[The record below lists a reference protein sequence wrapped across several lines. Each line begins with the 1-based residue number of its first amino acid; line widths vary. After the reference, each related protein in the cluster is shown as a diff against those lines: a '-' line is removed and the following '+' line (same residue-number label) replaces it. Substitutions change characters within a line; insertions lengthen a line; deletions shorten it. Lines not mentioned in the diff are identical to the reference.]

1 MQYNPKSVEVSR
13 KMKKISQLARDKK
26 RAEEVEKMRSNVDL
40 AKHLDE
46 LKSEMVSLF
55 VKLGVMIF
63 YITFLP

>member
-1 MQYNPKSVEVSR
+1 
-13 KMKKISQLARDKK
+13 MKKISQLARDKK